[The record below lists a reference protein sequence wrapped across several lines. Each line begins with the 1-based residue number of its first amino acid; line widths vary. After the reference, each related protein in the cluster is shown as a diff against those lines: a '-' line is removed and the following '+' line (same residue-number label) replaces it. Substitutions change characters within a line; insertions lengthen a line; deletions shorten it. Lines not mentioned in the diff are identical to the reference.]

1 MMRNVNSLL
10 REFHSNFN
18 RFLIVESQFT
28 FHYRDKW
35 LEMNSQNLLSIKN
48 TKSIFYRFCFVAEI
62 LWSFLISWEKSFWD
76 ANNKK
81 RLPSSEGIADSLLP
95 FGRDSRRKIKSKNDS
110 DQRLKEFQM
119 WISFVYTTVWSDSLN
134 NPKQSGSDEFIYWI
148 PLPPHHEARRA
159 FHLFIVD
166 GKSEKSEEKAMIIV

>member
-18 RFLIVESQFT
+18 RFLIVIVESQFT

-48 TKSIFYRFCFVAEI
+48 TKSY
-62 LWSFLISWEKSFWD
+62 FLSLLLCGGNSLELPYFMGKSFWD

-81 RLPSSEGIADSLLP
+81 RLPGSEGITDFVLP
-95 FGRDSRRKIKSKNDS
+95 FGRDSRREKIEKWFWSKIKGIS
-110 DQRLKEFQM
+110 DANLFCLHDCLKWLAQ
-119 WISFVYTTVWSDSLN
+119 
-134 NPKQSGSDEFIYWI
+134 QSETIEKRWIYWI
-148 PLPPHHEARRA
+148 SPRNPLSFSSLHRRWQKWKKWGESNDYC
-159 FHLFIVD
+159 V
-166 GKSEKSEEKAMIIV
+166 MW